1 MDEQN
6 NYQQYYQQNKPQQ
19 PAGRPKRRF
28 LRIWGP
34 FLLKLLIV
42 YGVSCIFVAVLMGQY
57 FESTI
62 GLDTQ
67 VIREYMAVEENY
79 YNVLTEVM
87 NSAAPYTTIMEGLAA
102 LITIPIMLFMFF
114 KDRARD
120 KMNGIIEAKKAPLWT
135 YVAVILMSVALCL
148 GINNL
153 FFISNLSSLSSG
165 YEQTMEALYSAS
177 LGIQVVSLG
186 VLIPVCEELVFR
198 GLMYKRMR
206 ESSGVVWAMF
216 YTAIVFSFMHINV
229 VQAIYAFVMAIVFA
243 FIYEKY
249 GSVKAPVIAH
259 IAANTAAVFATH
271 YNLFDWVMKDPMR
284 SGIITVMCAFVA
296 ACMYVF
302 IQRMEDMNW

>member
-87 NSAAPYTTIMEGLAA
+87 NSAAP
-102 LITIPIMLFMFF
+102 
-114 KDRARD
+114 
-120 KMNGIIEAKKAPLWT
+120 
-135 YVAVILMSVALCL
+135 
-148 GINNL
+148 
-153 FFISNLSSLSSG
+153 
-165 YEQTMEALYSAS
+165 
-177 LGIQVVSLG
+177 
-186 VLIPVCEELVFR
+186 
-198 GLMYKRMR
+198 
-206 ESSGVVWAMF
+206 
-216 YTAIVFSFMHINV
+216 
-229 VQAIYAFVMAIVFA
+229 
-243 FIYEKY
+243 
-249 GSVKAPVIAH
+249 
-259 IAANTAAVFATH
+259 
-271 YNLFDWVMKDPMR
+271 
-284 SGIITVMCAFVA
+284 
-296 ACMYVF
+296 
-302 IQRMEDMNW
+302 